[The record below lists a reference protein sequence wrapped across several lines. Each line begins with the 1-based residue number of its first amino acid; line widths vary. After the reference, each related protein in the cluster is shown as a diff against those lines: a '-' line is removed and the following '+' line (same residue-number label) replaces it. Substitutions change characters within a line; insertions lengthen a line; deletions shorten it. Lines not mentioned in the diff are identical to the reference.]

1 MYANYHTHTSLCHHA
16 TGTMREYVEE
26 AIKSGIKILGF
37 SDHSPY
43 LFDGDYYSYFRM
55 LPQEAYEYVEEV
67 AKLRDEYKN
76 DITIYTGFEMEYY
89 PEIFER
95 TIDFIKEIGY
105 DYLILGQHALN
116 NEYDAI
122 YSSNTARNNKNDL
135 TTYVNQTIAGME
147 TGEFLYVAHPDL
159 IYYREDLEFYKKEMT
174 RLCECAKRLN
184 IPLEINLL
192 GFEAKRAYPYDEFWK
207 IVAEIG
213 NDTIFGIDAHK
224 ISALSDKETEKTG
237 IEFAKRMGL
246 KPLMEI
252 SSFPERII

>member
-95 TIDFIKEIGY
+95 TIDFG
-105 DYLILGQHALN
+105 
-116 NEYDAI
+116 
-122 YSSNTARNNKNDL
+122 
-135 TTYVNQTIAGME
+135 TTC
-147 TGEFLYVAHPDL
+147 P
-159 IYYREDLEFYKKEMT
+159 
-174 RLCECAKRLN
+174 
-184 IPLEINLL
+184 
-192 GFEAKRAYPYDEFWK
+192 
-207 IVAEIG
+207 
-213 NDTIFGIDAHK
+213 
-224 ISALSDKETEKTG
+224 
-237 IEFAKRMGL
+237 
-246 KPLMEI
+246 
-252 SSFPERII
+252 